1 MCPPDTMHAL
11 RGERVGFQYL
21 VKDEVPYYRRQRFV
35 VFILIPAVHRA
46 RGGTI
51 IRNVAAY
58 WGTYIYKYKLDRG
71 YFYYTI
77 MLIKRKV
84 IVRDYGAFFDY
95 VE

>member
-1 MCPPDTMHAL
+1 MA
-11 RGERVGFQYL
+11 QY
-21 VKDEVPYYRRQRFV
+21 VW
-35 VFILIPAVHRA
+35 
-46 RGGTI
+46 
-51 IRNVAAY
+51 NVAAY